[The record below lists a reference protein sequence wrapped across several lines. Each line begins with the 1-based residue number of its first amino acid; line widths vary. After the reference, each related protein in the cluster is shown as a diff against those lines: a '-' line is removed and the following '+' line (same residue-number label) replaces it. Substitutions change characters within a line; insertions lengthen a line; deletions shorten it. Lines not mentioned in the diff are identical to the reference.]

1 MAEKNLKNI
10 QQFEPSLGEEEK
22 KELLEVI
29 DSGWFTESK
38 KTREFERLISEYV
51 GRKYAVA
58 TTSGTVA
65 LYIAIKA
72 LDIKQDEEVI
82 IPDLTFV
89 ASPNSV
95 IMAGGKV
102 SLVDIDQKNL
112 GLDIDKTKNL
122 VSTKTRGIMPVDF
135 NGRSPDLVSLKEFTE
150 KNNLFLVEDACHT
163 IGSFYNNRHM
173 GYYSDVG
180 IFSFSTPKIIT
191 TGQGGI
197 LVTDDKELY
206 EKFRMIKDFGRDVD
220 KKHEMKKAFDH
231 VEIGFNFK
239 FTEFQAA
246 IGIAQMKKLPKRINH
261 KKRMFE
267 IYQENLS
274 NVKGVEFLETDLKSV
289 IPWFNDILLPN
300 KEIRDKLIDHLSQNN
315 VQSRMFYPPIHMLK
329 PYENYPGS
337 FENTITISDR
347 GLWLPSSSFLEDD
360 DIIRVCQE
368 IKNFMQ
374 ATV

>member
-1 MAEKNLKNI
+1 MVEKNLKNI

-38 KTREFERLISEYV
+38 KTREFERLFSEYV

-231 VEIGFNFK
+231 IEIGFNFK

-246 IGIAQMKKLPKRINH
+246 IGIAQMKKLPKRVNH

-289 IPWFNDILLPN
+289 IPWYNDILLPN

-315 VQSRMFYPPIHMLK
+315 VQSRMVYPPIHMLK
-329 PYENYPGS
+329 PYENYPALYIVL
-337 FENTITISDR
+337 T
-347 GLWLPSSSFLEDD
+347 
-360 DIIRVCQE
+360 
-368 IKNFMQ
+368 
-374 ATV
+374 